1 MSYLPDNLSVYLN
14 DTKVIKAR
22 IYGQKPTG
30 GKVELLVLRYIDD
43 LRCMVYIKG
52 KVSVGTAITFQDG
65 LVANILEVSN
75 DGSKIV
81 EFFQHDCQ
89 LKFAEL
95 IKILDNIGH
104 IPLPSYIKRADD
116 IDDTTDYQTIFAKH
130 YGAVASPTASLH
142 FDEKLFESFRQKYD
156 LNYLTLHIGAG
167 TFKPVDVDDIRDFA
181 IHREV
186 YEIPDKTIKAL
197 QNKQNKNMCIG
208 TTVTRTLEYY
218 YKTKQPHGLCDLFL
232 HPLNPPQM
240 TDILLTNFHLP
251 RSTLIMLVAS
261 FVGVQK
267 TMELYKDAIDRG
279 YRFYSYGDAM
289 LVL

>member
-30 GKVELLVLRYIDD
+30 GKVELLVLRYIDKFH
-43 LRCMVYIKG
+43 CMVYIKG
-52 KVSVGTAITFQDG
+52 KVHANTQIKFQDG

-81 EFFQHDCQ
+81 EFIRQNHKLTFTD
-89 LKFAEL
+89 LVG
-95 IKILDNIGH
+95 ILEHIGH

-116 IDDTTDYQTIFAKH
+116 TDDTTDYQTIFAKH

-142 FDEKLFESFRQKYD
+142 FDKKLFESFKQKYD

-218 YKTKQPHGLCDLFL
+218 YKTKQPKGLCDLFL
-232 HPLNPPQM
+232 HPLNPPQI

-251 RSTLIMLVAS
+251 KSTLIMLVAS
-261 FVGVQK
+261 FVGVKK
-267 TMELYKDAIDRG
+267 TLELYKDAIDRD